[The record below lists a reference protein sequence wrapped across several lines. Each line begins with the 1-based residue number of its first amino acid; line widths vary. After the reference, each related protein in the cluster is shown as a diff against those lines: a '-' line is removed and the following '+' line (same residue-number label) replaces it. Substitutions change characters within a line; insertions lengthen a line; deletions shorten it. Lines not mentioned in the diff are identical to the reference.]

1 MGQIAKEPEE
11 MKEVVDLEDGGGQ
24 SHYIGLMGKV
34 VLGIAVV
41 WTIFQLYMSSYGIMD
56 AIKFRAWHLAFL
68 LVLGFVLYPAK
79 KGQGGTRARPSAWD
93 FICVALT
100 IISMG
105 YFLLTYDAFVR
116 ERYGNNV
123 LMDYVMGGIAMLLL
137 FEASRRVV
145 GNGLT
150 LIAAFFLSYNFF
162 GAFIPGAFGHN
173 GFSIERIINVMFW
186 GGQGIF
192 GTALAVSATYIFV
205 FVMFGA
211 FLKNSG
217 FTDFINDLAL
227 TIAGRTSGGPAKVS
241 ILASGLMG
249 MMSGSAV
256 GNVVTTGA
264 VTIPLMKKTGYKPKF
279 AAAVES
285 VASTGG
291 LLAPPIMGAAAFI
304 MAEFLGVPYTT
315 IILAAIIPAILYYGT
330 LFMVVHFEAKRLGLS
345 GIAKEN
351 IPNAI
356 KVFKEGGHL
365 LIPLIVLMGALLT
378 GVTPLFAAIWA
389 LVATVLASWLRKST
403 RMGIR
408 VILSSIEEGARGAV
422 NVGIACAI
430 VGVVVGTITL
440 TSVGLTV
447 GNNVINMA
455 GDNVLIAA
463 LLTMVISVFL
473 GMGVPA
479 TAAYII
485 VAAISV
491 PILVN
496 MGVPALAAHMFAF
509 YYAALSSITPPVA
522 LASYAAAGIAKADP
536 TQVSFESMRIGAIGF
551 ILPFFFLFN
560 PVLLFD
566 GGSVGASIFAGITAL
581 IGGVALAGALVGW
594 FIGKLNWF
602 DRALLTVG
610 GILLIFPEFVMSMTG
625 LGVVVVGIVLQ
636 MRNLNVKNVL
646 EKEKLSRSENL

>member
-1 MGQIAKEPEE
+1 MQGNTKEI
-11 MKEVVDLEDGGGQ
+11 VDLEDGGGQ
-24 SHYIGLMGKV
+24 VNYIGIMGKV
-34 VLGIAVV
+34 ILGIAVV

-56 AIKFRAWHLAFL
+56 AIKFRAWHLGFL
-68 LVLGFVLYPAK
+68 LVLGFLLYPAK
-79 KGQGGTRARPSAWD
+79 KSNGETRIRPTLFD
-93 FICVALT
+93 FVCIVLT
-100 IISMG
+100 IISIG
-105 YFLLTYDAFVR
+105 YFLLTYDVFVR
-116 ERYGNNV
+116 ERHGVNMG
-123 LMDYVMGGIAMLLL
+123 MDYIMGGIAMLLL
-137 FEASRRVV
+137 FEASRRIV

-150 LIAAFFLSYNFF
+150 IIAAIFLLYNFF
-162 GAFIPGAFGHN
+162 GQYIPGTFGHN
-173 GFSIERIINVMFW
+173 GFTVERVITVMFW

-192 GTALAVSATYIFV
+192 GTALAVSASYIFV

-217 FTDFINDLAL
+217 FSNFINDLAL

-256 GNVVTTGA
+256 GNVVTTGT
-264 VTIPLMKKTGYKPKF
+264 VTIPLMRKTGYQPKF
-279 AAAVES
+279 AAAVEA

-315 IILAAIIPAILYYGT
+315 IILAAIIPAVLYYST

-345 GIAKEN
+345 GLSKEN
-351 IPNAI
+351 IPNAV
-356 KVFKEGGHL
+356 KVLKEGGHL
-365 LIPLIVLMGALLT
+365 LIPLIVLMGALFT

-389 LVATVLASWLRKST
+389 LVATILASWMRKYT
-403 RMGIR
+403 RMGIKT
-408 VILSSIEEGARGAV
+408 ILTSIEEGAKGAI

-430 VGVVVGTITL
+430 VGIVVGTITL

-447 GNNVINMA
+447 GNNIINMA
-455 GDNVLIAA
+455 GDNIFIAA
-463 LLTMVISVFL
+463 LLTMIISVFL

-496 MGVPALAAHMFAF
+496 LGVPPLAAHMFAF

-522 LASYAAAGIAKADP
+522 LASYAAAGIARADA
-536 TQVSFESMRIGAIGF
+536 TKVSFESMRIGGIGF

-560 PVLLFD
+560 PHLLFD
-566 GGSVGASIFAGITAL
+566 GGSVSASVFAGITAL
-581 IGGVALAGALVGW
+581 IGGIALSGFLAGW
-594 FIGKLNWF
+594 FIGKLNWL
-602 DRALLTVG
+602 DRSLLMVG
-610 GILLIFPEFVMSMTG
+610 GLLMIFSDLLISAIGLLIIVSGILLQ
-625 LGVVVVGIVLQ
+625 L
-636 MRNLNVKNVL
+636 RNVNLKKVITK
-646 EKEKLSRSENL
+646 ENLSGGGEV

>member
-1 MGQIAKEPEE
+1 MQSDSKEI
-11 MKEVVDLEDGGGQ
+11 VDLEDGGGQ
-24 SHYIGLMGKV
+24 IQYVGLMGKI
-34 VLGIAVV
+34 VLVIAVI

-56 AIKFRAWHLAFL
+56 AIKFRAWHLGFL
-68 LVLGFVLYPAK
+68 LVLGFILYPANK
-79 KGQGGTRARPSAWD
+79 KDGGNRLRPTFLD
-93 FICVALT
+93 MTFVALT
-100 IISMG
+100 VLSIG

-116 ERYGNNV
+116 ERFGLNV
-123 LMDYVMGGIAMLLL
+123 GLDYVMGGIAMLLL

-150 LIAAFFLSYNFF
+150 IIAAVFLLYNFF
-162 GAFIPGAFGHN
+162 GGYIPGVFGHN
-173 GFSIERIINVMFW
+173 GFSIERVINVMFW

-227 TIAGRTSGGPAKVS
+227 TMAGRTSGGPAKVA

-264 VTIPLMKKTGYKPKF
+264 VTIPLMKKTGYKAKF

-291 LLAPPIMGAAAFI
+291 LVAPPIMGAAAFI

-315 IILAAIIPAILYYGT
+315 IILAAIIPAILYYAT

-345 GIAKEN
+345 GISKEN
-351 IPNAI
+351 IPKAGI
-356 KVFKEGGHL
+356 VMKQGGHL
-365 LIPLIVLMGALLT
+365 LIPLIVLMGLLFM
-378 GVTPLFAAIWA
+378 GITPLFAAIWA
-389 LVATVLASWLRKST
+389 LFATVAASWLRKST
-403 RMGIR
+403 RMGITS
-408 VILSSIEEGARGAV
+408 ILGAIEDGVRGAI
-422 NVGIACAI
+422 NVGVACAI
-430 VGVVVGTITL
+430 VGIVVGTITL
-440 TSVGLTV
+440 TSIGLTV
-447 GNNVINMA
+447 GNNVLNLA
-455 GDNVLIAA
+455 GENILIAA

-491 PILVN
+491 PILVK
-496 MGVPALAAHMFAF
+496 MGVPPIAAHMFAF

-522 LASYAAAGIAKADP
+522 LASYAAAGIAKADA
-536 TQVSFESMRIGAIGF
+536 TKVSFESMRIGAIGF

-560 PVLLFD
+560 PVLLFN
-566 GGSVGASIFAGITAL
+566 GGSVGDSIWAGTTAL
-581 IGGVALAGALVGW
+581 VGGIALSGFLVGW
-594 FIGKLNWF
+594 FIGKLNWL
-602 DRALLTVG
+602 DRILLLAG
-610 GILLIFPEFVMSMTG
+610 GLLMIFPDVTMTTIGFFILLIS
-625 LGVVVVGIVLQ
+625 IVLQ
-636 MRNLNVKNVL
+636 LRNIGFKSLVL
-646 EKEKLSRSENL
+646 KRN

>member
-1 MGQIAKEPEE
+1 MTQNTQEI
-11 MKEVVDLEDGGGQ
+11 VDLEDGGGQ
-24 SHYIGLMGKV
+24 AQYIGLMAKI

-56 AIKFRAWHLAFL
+56 AIKFRAWHLGFL
-68 LVLGFVLYPAK
+68 LLLSFILYPTNK
-79 KGQGGTRARPSAWD
+79 IREGQRKRPSILD
-93 FICVALT
+93 FACIALT
-100 IISMG
+100 FVSIG
-105 YFLLTYDAFVR
+105 YFLITYDAFVR
-116 ERYGNNV
+116 ERFGLNV
-123 LMDYVMGGIAMLLL
+123 GMDYIMGSIAMLLL

-150 LIAAFFLSYNFF
+150 IIAAVFLLYNFF
-162 GAFIPGAFGHN
+162 GIYLPGAFGHS
-173 GFSIERIINVMFW
+173 GFSVERVINVMFW

-227 TIAGRTSGGPAKVS
+227 TIAGRTSGGPAKVA

-264 VTIPLMKKTGYKPKF
+264 VTIPLMKKTGYQAKF
-279 AAAVES
+279 AGAVEA

-291 LLAPPIMGAAAFI
+291 LIAPPIMGAAAFI

-315 IILAAIIPAILYYGT
+315 IILAAIIPAILYYST

-345 GIAKEN
+345 GLSKEN

-356 KVFKEGGHL
+356 VVLKDGGHL
-365 LIPLIVLMGALLT
+365 LIPLIVLMGLLFM
-378 GVTPLFAAIWA
+378 GITPLFSAIWA
-389 LVATVLASWLRKST
+389 LLATVVASWFRKST
-403 RMGIR
+403 RMGFKT
-408 VILSSIEEGARGAV
+408 ILGAIEEGARGAI

-430 VGVVVGTITL
+430 VGIVVGTITL

-447 GNNVINMA
+447 GNNVLNLA
-455 GDNVLIAA
+455 GENVLIAA

-522 LASYAAAGIAKADP
+522 LASYAAAGIARADA

-566 GGSVGASIFAGITAL
+566 GVSVGASIFAGITAL
-581 IGGVALAGALVGW
+581 VGGVALSGALVGW
-594 FIGKLNWF
+594 FIGKINWF
-602 DRALLTVG
+602 DRVLLAVG
-610 GILLIFPEFVMSMTG
+610 GLLMIFPDIMMTAIGFVVILIS
-625 LGVVVVGIVLQ
+625 IVLQ
-636 MRNLNVKNVL
+636 LRNIRVFSQKRNQVGV
-646 EKEKLSRSENL
+646 R

>member
-1 MGQIAKEPEE
+1 MMQENT
-11 MKEVVDLEDGGGQ
+11 KEVVDLEDGGGQ
-24 SHYIGLMGKV
+24 ANYVGAMGKII
-34 VLGIAVV
+34 LGIAVV

-56 AIKFRAWHLAFL
+56 AIKFRAWHLGFL
-68 LVLGFVLYPAK
+68 LVLGFLLYPAK
-79 KGQGGTRARPSAWD
+79 KNSGGTRTRPTIFD
-93 FICVALT
+93 FVCIVLT

-105 YFLLTYDAFVR
+105 YFLLTYDVFVR
-116 ERYGNNV
+116 ERYGVNIGT
-123 LMDYVMGGIAMLLL
+123 DYIMGGIAMLLL

-150 LIAAFFLSYNFF
+150 IIAAVFLFYNFF
-162 GAFIPGAFGHN
+162 GGYIPGTFGHN
-173 GFSIERIINVMFW
+173 GFTVERVITVMFW

-217 FTDFINDLAL
+217 FSDFINDLAL

-279 AAAVES
+279 AAAVEA

-315 IILAAIIPAILYYGT
+315 IILAAIIPAILYYAT

-345 GIAKEN
+345 GLSKEN

-356 KVFKEGGHL
+356 KVLKEGGHL
-365 LIPLIVLMGALLT
+365 LIPLIVLMGALFT

-389 LVATVLASWLRKST
+389 LVATILASWMRKST

-408 VILSSIEEGARGAV
+408 SILTSIEEGARGAI

-430 VGVVVGTITL
+430 VGIVVGTITL
-440 TSVGLTV
+440 TSIGLTV

-455 GDNVLIAA
+455 GDNVFMAA
-463 LLTMVISVFL
+463 LLTMVISIFL

-522 LASYAAAGIAKADP
+522 LASYAAAGIAGADA
-536 TQVSFESMRIGAIGF
+536 TKVSFESMRIGAIGF

-566 GGSVGASIFAGITAL
+566 GDSVGASIFAGMTAL
-581 IGGVALAGALVGW
+581 IGGIALSGFLAGW
-594 FIGKLNWF
+594 FIGKLNWL
-602 DRALLTVG
+602 DRSLLMAG
-610 GILLIFPEFVMSMTG
+610 GLLMIFPNLMMSAIG
-625 LGVVVVGIVLQ
+625 LFIIIVSILLQ
-636 MRNLNVKNVL
+636 MRNINLRKL
-646 EKEKLSRSENL
+646 LAKEKLSGGEKA